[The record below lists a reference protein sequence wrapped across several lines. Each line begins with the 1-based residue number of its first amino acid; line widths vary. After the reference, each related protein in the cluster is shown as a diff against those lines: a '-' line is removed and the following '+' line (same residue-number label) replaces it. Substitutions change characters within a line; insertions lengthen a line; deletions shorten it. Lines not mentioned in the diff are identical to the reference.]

1 MSKLF
6 KTSKSPELYDDFIL
20 PISNLI
26 GDICRFSINDWII
39 NRKTINKMIAETFKT
54 IEGKFDTK
62 NLKQNKDK
70 FHNAIITDRIYR
82 VKGFSGLSTAN
93 ATFAYLY
100 DKYLKQKTVDQKPI
114 NKQFDVIN
122 DIINVFC
129 PGNED
134 QDKITYTLHAIKAFI
149 MSSENT
155 GYHPVLFYLVFMYG
169 YCLYITYFVNTTI
182 EAGNDCPILDT
193 FYISDIRVGEEP
205 WMNKVFV
212 KNFINGYY
220 TQHKWNF
227 DELNVSTDEIYDK
240 YWIHSQPI
248 MWDEVMTP
256 RDKAIN
262 CLIILLTIMYYYSKP
277 RNQRQLQQIPDNEWI
292 VHLKTCLLSAEYNIL
307 AIKDVLKYSQY
318 DETVISFVIDFF
330 KDPELSK
337 ELKKLY
343 VQQIIPTLTENIQ
356 NQRPINTLFNFL
368 SKSKY
373 YKEIFSFFFEESNFR
388 AANIYYNDFRYVY
401 IPFIEN
407 KYIAVYDDIFDQSMK
422 QYRDMPTVNFGENRQ
437 YARSTDLNTLLENI
451 SEFGL
456 YQLKGGHTAIE
467 LFELI
472 IILIVIIIV
481 IVVAIYVV
489 KRFTMKRPCQKYN

>member
-227 DELNVSTDEIYDK
+227 DELNVSTDEIS
-240 YWIHSQPI
+240 ILGGVPVFMRAVATPI
-248 MWDEVMTP
+248 STSCWV
-256 RDKAIN
+256 
-262 CLIILLTIMYYYSKP
+262 
-277 RNQRQLQQIPDNEWI
+277 
-292 VHLKTCLLSAEYNIL
+292 
-307 AIKDVLKYSQY
+307 
-318 DETVISFVIDFF
+318 
-330 KDPELSK
+330 
-337 ELKKLY
+337 
-343 VQQIIPTLTENIQ
+343 
-356 NQRPINTLFNFL
+356 RP
-368 SKSKY
+368 
-373 YKEIFSFFFEESNFR
+373 
-388 AANIYYNDFRYVY
+388 
-401 IPFIEN
+401 
-407 KYIAVYDDIFDQSMK
+407 
-422 QYRDMPTVNFGENRQ
+422 
-437 YARSTDLNTLLENI
+437 
-451 SEFGL
+451 
-456 YQLKGGHTAIE
+456 
-467 LFELI
+467 
-472 IILIVIIIV
+472 
-481 IVVAIYVV
+481 
-489 KRFTMKRPCQKYN
+489 